1 MGGIYLD
8 ASRSIIIGIV
18 NGIFGWRCANNQ
30 RVRRILTKTEVIT
43 WIRKRIVIMVILED
57 IGIINRMMSKNRRIQ
72 RRESLVDFLLVLTLL
87 GLLTQM
93 ELGISTTIRVALIK
107 SIPTF
112 GMKPVINREQ
122 TSNFLQITHLVS
134 IWME

>member
-1 MGGIYLD
+1 M
-8 ASRSIIIGIV
+8 
-18 NGIFGWRCANNQ
+18 
-30 RVRRILTKTEVIT
+30 TKTEVIT

-93 ELGISTTIRVALIK
+93 ELGISTTISVALIK

-134 IWME
+134 I